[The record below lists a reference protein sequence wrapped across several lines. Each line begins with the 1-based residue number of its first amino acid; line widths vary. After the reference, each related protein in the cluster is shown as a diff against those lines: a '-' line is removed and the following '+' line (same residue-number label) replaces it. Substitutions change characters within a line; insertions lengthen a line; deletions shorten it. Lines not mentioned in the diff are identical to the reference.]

1 MWGAGLFAAL
11 SQMTYPAISAF
22 ISLQT
27 DKELQGTVQGILS
40 GKCESLKVITGIIK
54 Y

>member
-40 GKCESLKVITGIIK
+40 GKCESLK
-54 Y
+54 